1 MNLEQIQEMWEKD
14 SKIDPDNLHDESLKI
29 PQLHSKYYTLYNTIT
44 LLRERAR
51 EQYAKVRLE
60 RYNYY
65 TGKATAEVYA
75 EEPFP
80 YKVREKDAIQRHLE
94 ADDKMNKIDMKIK
107 YYDVML
113 KFLEEIIRAVSNRTY
128 QIKNAIEWNKFQAGY
143 ESRLVRYYRRI
154 MKSFK
159 QLQEILGGVP
169 NDGYFGHPRLKIENP
184 FSPPKEKTKKTNGG
198 KGLTNKLGNRA
209 TEIEDMI
216 KNMR

>member
-1 MNLEQIQEMWEKD
+1 MNHEQIQEMWEKD

-51 EQYAKVRLE
+51 EQYNKVRLE

-94 ADDKMNKIDMKIK
+94 ADDKMNKVDMKIK
-107 YYDVML
+107 YYDIML
-113 KFLEEIIRAVSNRTY
+113 KFLEEVIRAVSNRTY

-143 ESRLVRYYRRI
+143 
-154 MKSFK
+154 
-159 QLQEILGGVP
+159 
-169 NDGYFGHPRLKIENP
+169 N
-184 FSPPKEKTKKTNGG
+184 
-198 KGLTNKLGNRA
+198 
-209 TEIEDMI
+209 
-216 KNMR
+216 

>member
-1 MNLEQIQEMWEKD
+1 MDLEKIQAMWEKD
-14 SKIDPDNLHDESLKI
+14 SHIDPDNLHDESLKI

-44 LLRERAR
+44 LLREKAR
-51 EQYAKVRLE
+51 EQYSKVRLE

-65 TGKATAEVYA
+65 TGKAPAEVYV

-128 QIKNAIEWNKFQAGY
+128 QIKNAIEWNKFQAG
-143 ESRLVRYYRRI
+143 
-154 MKSFK
+154 
-159 QLQEILGGVP
+159 
-169 NDGYFGHPRLKIENP
+169 FG
-184 FSPPKEKTKKTNGG
+184 
-198 KGLTNKLGNRA
+198 
-209 TEIEDMI
+209 
-216 KNMR
+216 

>member
-1 MNLEQIQEMWEKD
+1 MNLEQIQEMWEKP

-51 EQYAKVRLE
+51 EQYSKVRLE

-65 TGKATAEVYA
+65 TGKAPAEVYV

-107 YYDVML
+107 YYDIML
-113 KFLEEIIRAVSNRTY
+113 KFLEEIIRNISGRTY

-143 ESRLVRYYRRI
+143 
-154 MKSFK
+154 
-159 QLQEILGGVP
+159 
-169 NDGYFGHPRLKIENP
+169 N
-184 FSPPKEKTKKTNGG
+184 
-198 KGLTNKLGNRA
+198 
-209 TEIEDMI
+209 
-216 KNMR
+216 

>member
-51 EQYAKVRLE
+51 EQYSKVRLE
-60 RYNYY
+60 RYNYF
-65 TGKATAEVYA
+65 TGKAPAEAYI

-94 ADDKMNKIDMKIK
+94 ADDKMNKVDMKIK
-107 YYDVML
+107 YYDIML
-113 KFLEEIIRAVSNRTY
+113 KFLEEVIRAVSNRTY

-143 ESRLVRYYRRI
+143 
-154 MKSFK
+154 
-159 QLQEILGGVP
+159 
-169 NDGYFGHPRLKIENP
+169 N
-184 FSPPKEKTKKTNGG
+184 
-198 KGLTNKLGNRA
+198 
-209 TEIEDMI
+209 
-216 KNMR
+216 

>member
-44 LLRERAR
+44 LLRERTR

-94 ADDKMNKIDMKIK
+94 ADDKMNKVDMKIK
-107 YYDVML
+107 YYDIML
-113 KFLEEIIRAVSNRTY
+113 KFLEEVIRAVSNRTY

-143 ESRLVRYYRRI
+143 
-154 MKSFK
+154 
-159 QLQEILGGVP
+159 
-169 NDGYFGHPRLKIENP
+169 N
-184 FSPPKEKTKKTNGG
+184 
-198 KGLTNKLGNRA
+198 
-209 TEIEDMI
+209 
-216 KNMR
+216 

>member
-29 PQLHSKYYTLYNTIT
+29 PTLHSKYYTLYNTIT

-51 EQYAKVRLE
+51 EQYNKVRLE

-94 ADDKMNKIDMKIK
+94 ADDKMNKVDMKIK
-107 YYDVML
+107 YYDIML
-113 KFLEEIIRAVSNRTY
+113 KFLEEIIRNISGRTY

-143 ESRLVRYYRRI
+143 
-154 MKSFK
+154 
-159 QLQEILGGVP
+159 
-169 NDGYFGHPRLKIENP
+169 N
-184 FSPPKEKTKKTNGG
+184 
-198 KGLTNKLGNRA
+198 
-209 TEIEDMI
+209 
-216 KNMR
+216 

>member
-51 EQYAKVRLE
+51 EQYSKVRLE

-65 TGKATAEVYA
+65 TGKAPAEAYI

-94 ADDKMNKIDMKIK
+94 ADDRMNKVDMKIK
-107 YYDVML
+107 YYDIML
-113 KFLEEIIRAVSNRTY
+113 KFLEEVIRAVSNRTY
-128 QIKNAIEWNKFQAGY
+128 QIKNAIEWNKFQSGY
-143 ESRLVRYYRRI
+143 
-154 MKSFK
+154 
-159 QLQEILGGVP
+159 
-169 NDGYFGHPRLKIENP
+169 N
-184 FSPPKEKTKKTNGG
+184 
-198 KGLTNKLGNRA
+198 
-209 TEIEDMI
+209 
-216 KNMR
+216 

>member
-1 MNLEQIQEMWEKD
+1 MWERD

-29 PQLHSKYYTLYNTIT
+29 PQLHSKYYTVYNTIT

-51 EQYAKVRLE
+51 EQFSKVRLE

-94 ADDKMNKIDMKIK
+94 ADDKMNKVDMKIK
-107 YYDVML
+107 YYDIML
-113 KFLEEIIRAVSNRTY
+113 KFLEEIIRNISGRTY

-143 ESRLVRYYRRI
+143 
-154 MKSFK
+154 
-159 QLQEILGGVP
+159 
-169 NDGYFGHPRLKIENP
+169 N
-184 FSPPKEKTKKTNGG
+184 
-198 KGLTNKLGNRA
+198 
-209 TEIEDMI
+209 
-216 KNMR
+216 

>member
-51 EQYAKVRLE
+51 EQYAKGRLE

-94 ADDKMNKIDMKIK
+94 ADDKMNKVDMKIK
-107 YYDVML
+107 YYDIML
-113 KFLEEIIRAVSNRTY
+113 KFLEEVIRAVSNRTY

-143 ESRLVRYYRRI
+143 
-154 MKSFK
+154 
-159 QLQEILGGVP
+159 
-169 NDGYFGHPRLKIENP
+169 N
-184 FSPPKEKTKKTNGG
+184 
-198 KGLTNKLGNRA
+198 
-209 TEIEDMI
+209 
-216 KNMR
+216 